1 VTSPLCLAVPLHS
14 DLGRLGLDLRRR
26 VFIVEQ
32 SVPPEIERDAYDDDA
47 THIVAL
53 LNGDVVG
60 VLRMVDLPEHTKI
73 GRVAVAADLRG
84 RGIATALMRFAMNL
98 SRSSG
103 RTRLY
108 LTSQSDKVPFYE
120 KLGFTA
126 FGDEFE
132 EAGIP
137 HRAMKTY

>member
-1 VTSPLCLAVPLHS
+1 MSEPLCLVVPLAS
-14 DLGRLGLDLRRR
+14 DLGRLGLELRRR
-26 VFIVEQ
+26 VFILEQ
-32 SVPPEIERDAYDDDA
+32 NVPEDIERDSYDATA

-53 LNGDVVG
+53 LDGDVVG

-98 SRSSG
+98 ARTSG

>member
-1 VTSPLCLAVPLHS
+1 MSEPLCLVVPLAS
-14 DLGRLGLDLRRR
+14 DLGRLGLELRRR
-26 VFIVEQ
+26 VFILEQ
-32 SVPPEIERDAYDDDA
+32 NVPEDIERDSYDATA

-53 LNGDVVG
+53 LDGDVVG

-98 SRSSG
+98 ARTSG

-120 KLGFTA
+120 KLGFVA
-126 FGDEFE
+126 FGDEFK

>member
-1 VTSPLCLAVPLHS
+1 MSEPLCLVVPLAS
-14 DLGRLGLDLRRR
+14 DLGRLGLELRRR
-26 VFIVEQ
+26 VFILEQ
-32 SVPPEIERDAYDDDA
+32 NVPPEIERDSYDATA

-53 LNGDVVG
+53 LDGDVVG

-73 GRVAVAADLRG
+73 GRVAVAADCRG

-98 SRSSG
+98 ARSSA
-103 RTRLY
+103 RTRFY

-126 FGDEFE
+126 FGDEFK

>member
-1 VTSPLCLAVPLHS
+1 MSDPLCLAVPLAS
-14 DLGRLGLDLRRR
+14 DLGQLGLALRRR

-32 SVPPEIERDAYDDDA
+32 RVPPEIERDTYDA
-47 THIVAL
+47 TATHVVAL
-53 LNGDVVG
+53 VDGDVVG

-73 GRVAVAADLRG
+73 GRVAVDARFRG
-84 RGIATALMRFAMNL
+84 RRIATVLMRFAMDL
-98 SRSSG
+98 ARSAG
-103 RTRLY
+103 KTRLY

-120 KLGFTA
+120 KLGFIP

>member
-1 VTSPLCLAVPLHS
+1 MSEPLCLVVPLAS
-14 DLGRLGLDLRRR
+14 DLGRLGLELRRR
-26 VFIVEQ
+26 VFILEQ
-32 SVPPEIERDAYDDDA
+32 NVPSEIERDSYDATA

-53 LNGDVVG
+53 LDGDVVG

-98 SRSSG
+98 ARSSG

-126 FGDEFE
+126 FGEEFE